1 MASLIKQLQKMKT
14 KALLNYLLTK
24 NTFLKIVHLLVVVA
38 TLNFLSDTE
47 AHLGTYSS
55 FEKNSLKNVY
65 FCLYGHQYSDL
76 SKLHLLEFR
85 LSLQFSLFY
94 MTTTR
99 QLNQVLQC
107 RNTTSRPSFIFT
119 CQQRISFRFQKHTA
133 QSGLTIR
140 KKCNLKSK
148 LNCLP

>member
-14 KALLNYLLTK
+14 EALLNYLLTK

-65 FCLYGHQYSDL
+65 FSLYGHQYSDL

-99 QLNQVLQC
+99 QLN
-107 RNTTSRPSFIFT
+107 
-119 CQQRISFRFQKHTA
+119 
-133 QSGLTIR
+133 
-140 KKCNLKSK
+140 
-148 LNCLP
+148 

>member
-14 KALLNYLLTK
+14 EALLNYLLTK

-65 FCLYGHQYSDL
+65 FCLYGHQ
-76 SKLHLLEFR
+76 
-85 LSLQFSLFY
+85 
-94 MTTTR
+94 
-99 QLNQVLQC
+99 
-107 RNTTSRPSFIFT
+107 
-119 CQQRISFRFQKHTA
+119 
-133 QSGLTIR
+133 
-140 KKCNLKSK
+140 
-148 LNCLP
+148 